1 MKTPRIVTDCSVC
14 FTRWFGWGLSLTVAG
29 LLLAEVRCFAGAQEA
44 KQAEPQSQSALA
56 KQVLAQKK
64 VVETKKQKS
73 SELTKEV
80 ITGTLI
86 PRKVEMQGGIVNT
99 PFRVIVIDSQEI
111 QRTGA
116 TTVAG
121 VLNRRIGR

>member
-1 MKTPRIVTDCSVC
+1 MNTPRIVSDRSVS
-14 FTRWFGWGLSLTVAG
+14 TRWFGWGLSLTVAG
-29 LLLAEVRCFAGAQEA
+29 LFLAEVRCLAGAQEA
-44 KQAEPQSQSALA
+44 RQTEPQSQSAPA
-56 KQVLAQKK
+56 KVLAQKK
-64 VVETKKQKS
+64 VVETQRKKP
-73 SELTKEV
+73 SEPTKEV

-86 PRKVEMQGGIVNT
+86 PRNVETKGGIANT
-99 PFRVIVIDSQEI
+99 PFRLTVIDSQEI

>member
-1 MKTPRIVTDCSVC
+1 MKTPRIVTDRSVY
-14 FTRWFGWGLSLTVAG
+14 FTRWFGSGLSLTVAG
-29 LLLAEVRCFAGAQEA
+29 LLLADVRCFAGAQEA
-44 KQAEPQSQSALA
+44 RQAEPQSQSAPA
-56 KQVLAQKK
+56 RQVLARKK

-73 SELTKEV
+73 SEPTKEV

-86 PRKVEMQGGIVNT
+86 PCKIETRGAIANT
-99 PFRVIVIDSQEI
+99 PFRLTVIDSQEI